1 MWEALFRT
9 GVPRDLFSGRYASVQ
24 KPAVLDVPE
33 RGRLIQF
40 GLPMLGDPVCV
51 DPTTGQVLEIARQG
65 TVLFVNSSIAVTT
78 RTPKSR
84 H

>member
-1 MWEALFRT
+1 
-9 GVPRDLFSGRYASVQ
+9 
-24 KPAVLDVPE
+24 
-33 RGRLIQF
+33 
-40 GLPMLGDPVCV
+40 MLGDPVCV